1 MRIKEEIEA
10 VRLKVNVYEGSK
22 FPGMTY
28 EEGIEAALSWVAGDT
43 EDFEIEGDPYFDPE
57 Y

>member
-1 MRIKEEIEA
+1 MRTKEEVES
-10 VRLKVNVYEGSK
+10 VRLKVNPYEGSK

-28 EEGIEAALSWVAGDT
+28 EEGIEVALSWVSGDT

>member
-1 MRIKEEIEA
+1 MRTKEEIEA
-10 VRLKVNVYEGSK
+10 VRIKVNIYEGSK

-28 EEGIEAALSWVAGDT
+28 EEGIEDALAWASGDT
-43 EDFEIEGDPYFDPE
+43 EDCDIEGDEYFDPE